1 MASAPTATSEGPGT
15 YGLEGRSAWLD
26 IDWSTHQ
33 HWVTV
38 AGCPVNVCE
47 IGPPDGEPIVWI
59 HGLSGSWQNW
69 LENLP
74 AFAEAGFRCLAVD
87 LPGFGQSPM
96 PEEKITITGYGVLVD
111 ELLEELDI
119 SAASIVGNS
128 MGGFIAAELAIC
140 FPERVER
147 LVLVSAAG
155 LSVEDLRNDMGMA
168 LLRRLDYLLGA
179 CVGWC
184 ASRSDAV
191 ARRER
196 LRRAAFAIVAAHP
209 EKLCALLV
217 EENLRGSGKPG
228 FIPSVEALTTYPIR
242 ERLTEIGCPVLIV
255 WGTKDHLVPVK
266 DAHEFERLIPDSR
279 KVIYPDTG
287 HVPQLERP
295 EAFNKLVRAFIAEE
309 PNEDVDQ
316 PAVA

>member
-1 MASAPTATSEGPGT
+1 MASAPAAPAEGPGT

-38 AGCPVNVCE
+38 AGQPVNVCE
-47 IGPPDGEPIVWI
+47 IGPVDGDPVVWI

-74 AFAEAGFRCLAVD
+74 VFAEAGFRCIAFD

-96 PEEKITITGYGVLVD
+96 PSEKITITGYGRLVN
-111 ELLEELDI
+111 ELLEELEI
-119 SAASIVGNS
+119 PAASIVGNS

-140 FPERVER
+140 CPERVR
-147 LVLVSAAG
+147 RMVLVSAAG

-168 LLRRLDYLLGA
+168 MLHRLDFLLGA
-179 CVGWC
+179 CVGWV
-184 ASRSDAV
+184 ASKSDFV
-191 ARRER
+191 AKRER
-196 LRRAAFAIVAAHP
+196 LRFATFSIVAAHP
-209 EKLCALLV
+209 QQLPPPLV

-228 FIPSVEALTTYPIR
+228 FMPSVEALTTYPIR
-242 ERLTEIGCPVLIV
+242 ERLPEIACPVLIV

-279 KVIYPDTG
+279 KVIYEDTG
-287 HVPQLERP
+287 HVPQMERP
-295 EAFNKLVRAFIAEE
+295 EAFNQLVQDFIAEA

-316 PAVA
+316 PG